1 MEQCHTLWKFLNC
14 RAVLVVIVLCPVTEV
29 KDIYNIARVRACNVS
44 TFIKV
49 NDTQIMKGAKEASK
63 RGVMVFSW
71 DQLAG
76 NSHVHHSN
84 TTQWGKQAVSREHYI
99 KYCSGKH
106 CHTWVTCLFHE
117 WTLTNGKWLPRRRKK
132 ALCCWEIKLFI
143 CIISFI
149 VFLSNVLNHI
159 YTVDL

>member
-1 MEQCHTLWKFLNC
+1 MEQCHTLWKLLNC
-14 RAVLVVIVLCPVTEV
+14 RAVLVVIVLCHVTDV
-29 KDIYNIARVRACNVS
+29 KDIYNIAWVRACNVS

-49 NDTQIMKGAKEASK
+49 NDTQIMKGAKEARKEESWC
-63 RGVMVFSW
+63 FSW

-76 NSHVHHSN
+76 SPHVHHSN
-84 TTQWGKQAVSREHYI
+84 TIQRGKRGVSRELYS
-99 KYCSGKH
+99 KYCSGIH
-106 CHTWVTCLFHE
+106 CHTWVTCLLHE

-132 ALCCWEIKLFI
+132 ASCCWEIKLFI

-149 VFLSNVLNHI
+149 VYLSNVLNHI